1 MQNQLL
7 LEAGISVGSN
17 IDLGSLIARLEVLMQ
32 RFETLT
38 EQHDHAAVKKL
49 SASHS
54 TLYIDEQQQALF
66 WQQQKVELTLAQY
79 WIAKTLVN
87 NPGQAKTASQLMRA
101 ANLYVEPNT
110 IAAHIKT
117 IRQRFRAIDPDFNNI
132 RTERG
137 IGYRWVND

>member
-7 LEAGISVGSN
+7 LEAGISGGSN
-17 IDLGSLIARLEVLMQ
+17 IDVSTLITRLEVLMQ
-32 RFETLT
+32 RFEAFA
-38 EQHDHAAVKKL
+38 EQHSGMTAQQAP
-49 SASHS
+49 ASS
-54 TLYIDEQQQALF
+54 DALYIDEEQQTLY
-66 WQQQKVELTLAQY
+66 WRQQKVELTLAQY
-79 WIAKTLVN
+79 WIARTLAA

-117 IRQRFRAIDPDFNNI
+117 IRQRFRATDPEFNSI

-137 IGYRWVND
+137 IGYRWVNE